1 MDPLYSKVYSIPQY
15 LNVRE
20 EVKLQAYNRFM
31 GLSHPIKQVGA
42 FIFIPFNV
50 HKIFIIKQ
58 MLKRFYIIQWPADN
72 QNRTFLKFCCLV
84 ERFQFRTWCRKWCPP
99 NVGANIFTT
108 SYLSITSYCTSHNLF
123 YFQPSR
129 RVHFFCRNKTCI
141 IDI

>member
-1 MDPLYSKVYSIPQY
+1 MAYNNSHKLLNLKNARLCKTQVIGMMTTNKGNFNRINGSTLVYSIPQY

-58 MLKRFYIIQWPADN
+58 MLKRFYIIQ
-72 QNRTFLKFCCLV
+72 
-84 ERFQFRTWCRKWCPP
+84 
-99 NVGANIFTT
+99 
-108 SYLSITSYCTSHNLF
+108 
-123 YFQPSR
+123 
-129 RVHFFCRNKTCI
+129 
-141 IDI
+141 